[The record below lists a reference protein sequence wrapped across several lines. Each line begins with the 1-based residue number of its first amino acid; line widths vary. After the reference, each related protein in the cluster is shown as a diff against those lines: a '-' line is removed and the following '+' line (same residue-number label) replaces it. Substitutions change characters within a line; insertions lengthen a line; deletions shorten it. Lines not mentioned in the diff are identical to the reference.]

1 MCAHTQKKGQV
12 SIQWKGSLSTSQ
24 EEGPHQDPTL
34 PASGSQPSSLWEDK
48 FLLFNPPSL
57 WHFVT
62 AAQAD
67 ECTIFLRNCRWLLW
81 TISNISI
88 ANSHPNLPTRK
99 RVLLRLE
106 DPNVNSNIGS
116 LNPVQRC
123 FQLICFAFLIPL
135 PQWVFLIFQRRF
147 TILASW
153 HEVPLL

>member
-1 MCAHTQKKGQV
+1 MELV
-12 SIQWKGSLSTSQ
+12 SFRREGDKSAEFLCLFLSTPVPICHVKIQRDVS
-24 EEGPHQDPTL
+24 HLQDRNSALARTKCADMIL
-34 PASGSQPSSLWEDK
+34 DFLASRAVRDKCLWFK
-48 FLLFNPPSL
+48 PLSL

-135 PQWVFLIFQRRF
+135 PQ
-147 TILASW
+147 
-153 HEVPLL
+153 